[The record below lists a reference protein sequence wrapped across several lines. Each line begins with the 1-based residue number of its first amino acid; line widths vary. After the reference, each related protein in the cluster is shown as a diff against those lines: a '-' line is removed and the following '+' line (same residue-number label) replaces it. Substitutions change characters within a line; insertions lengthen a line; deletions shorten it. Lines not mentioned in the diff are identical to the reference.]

1 VTFVRRV
8 VILGGRGHRVRMQIE
23 PGDILRDT
31 RPEPV
36 AGIPGRYQ
44 GLIPDAWRV
53 VYAFGGATMAT
64 ALRAAAAEVA
74 RDDLHMVSTDATF
87 CQAVPCG
94 PVAVQVEVLRNGR
107 TAAQALVRLWALD
120 PDDPDP
126 SGPVGNDLVL
136 TAVFGDR
143 SDAPFG
149 FVGAVAPEVP
159 GPTECPSR
167 PEADP
172 DSLFARIPYHF
183 QTEFRPTGR
192 AIAWG
197 REFPPGEPRSS
208 SWFRF
213 LHTPWLP
220 DGRWEPATLALP
232 GDILGPA
239 VHAGAGSAAGEFF
252 VISLQ
257 IGLQFVG
264 DVRTEWVLQHTRAH
278 VAGDGYATGTAEL
291 WDQDRR
297 LVAIATQ
304 CARIRPLK
312 LG

>member
-1 VTFVRRV
+1 MEIRGVD
-8 VILGGRGHRVRMQIE
+8 GHRVAMQIE

-31 RPEPV
+31 LPHPL
-36 AGIPGRYQ
+36 AGIEGRY
-44 GLIPDAWRV
+44 GAVIPEAWRIF
-53 VYAFGGATMAT
+53 YAFGGATMAT

-74 RDDLHMVSTDATF
+74 RDDLHLISTDATF

-94 PVAVQVEVLRNGR
+94 PVAAQVEVLRNGR
-107 TAAQALVRLWALD
+107 SAAQALVRLWALD

-126 SGPVGNDLVL
+126 AGPVGNDLVL

-143 SDAPFG
+143 TEAPFS
-149 FVGAVAPEVP
+149 FVGAVAPDVP
-159 GPTECPSR
+159 GPEECSPR
-167 PEADP
+167 PELDADSP
-172 DSLFARIPYHF
+172 FARIPYHF
-183 QTEFRPTGR
+183 QTEFRLTDRTIG
-192 AIAWG
+192 WG
-197 REFPPGEPRSS
+197 REFPPGEPRAS

-213 LHTPWLP
+213 RRPPLLP

-239 VHAGAGSAAGEFF
+239 VHSAAGSEAGEFL

-304 CARIRPLK
+304 CAKIQPLK